1 MAFIAHVKNN
11 LYFDVSSDRLAIQR
25 LKRDARIRGHYLDR
39 IHHDDELRQCWESI
53 ITELERKPLHNSSHD
68 PNTPEIDRWWN
79 SAEDQPKR
87 EDDRPSGIVHSFE
100 DWENMVEYWCSV
112 RNNLFHGGK
121 SPHNGRDAFLVEH
134 SFITL
139 RALVE
144 TELAS

>member
-1 MAFIAHVKNN
+1 LAFIAHVKNN

-87 EDDRPSGIVHSFE
+87 EDARKAMEENYSGCYKALADYAEELTE
-100 DWENMVEYWCSV
+100 DTSQIPEN
-112 RNNLFHGGK
+112 
-121 SPHNGRDAFLVEH
+121 
-134 SFITL
+134 
-139 RALVE
+139 
-144 TELAS
+144 LA